1 MKLATWD
8 GLVWYPQVYD
18 ADTTIGLD
26 NTGFLKFDMD
36 RVNVPLYS
44 NI

>member
-26 NTGFLKFDMD
+26 NTGLTFKSP
-36 RVNVPLYS
+36 V
-44 NI
+44 